1 MNGRITDAV
10 EVGTGQSAEEA
21 TVHGK
26 EKVSTVPPVVSPVP
40 TSAGVRRIVYISRL
54 TRVLDPELTAGALG
68 GSLRFARENS
78 VNRLAAPNRH
88 PLDHFHRRACENVH
102 MQSQPTLALNA
113 RPREGRPG

>member
-68 GSLRFARENS
+68 GSPAIRTRKFCEPACRTEQ
-78 VNRLAAPNRH
+78 APAG
-88 PLDHFHRRACENVH
+88 PF
-102 MQSQPTLALNA
+102 P
-113 RPREGRPG
+113 